1 MTDKIPGVNLEVRL
15 KCAKGTKMSKRTK
28 TIGALI
34 GFASH
39 ADQKQ
44 YMKLLAKTQHE
55 ADVQSKSNKRIGGGG
70 GGFTGGQPR
79 DVVPGAART
88 LRPGEASTADLV

>member
-1 MTDKIPGVNLEVRL
+1 MTEKVPGVNLEVRL

-39 ADQKQ
+39 ADRKQ
-44 YMKLLAKTQHE
+44 YMKLVAKTQHE
-55 ADVQSKSNKRIGGGG
+55 ADATAKSAKRGGG
-70 GGFTGGQPR
+70 GGFSGGQPTGT
-79 DVVPGAART
+79 VPGAART
-88 LRPGEASTADLV
+88 LRPGEASTAD